1 VEVIRLHD
9 SIESYKHIYLSVNDV
24 TLHYV
29 TQGEGGLM
37 LMLHGFPEFWYSW
50 RHQISEFSQD
60 YKVVAVDL
68 RGYNESDKPIE
79 RNAYQISILV
89 EDIRGVIEA
98 LGYKCCVLVGHDW
111 GGAIA
116 WALSYAYPELV
127 ERLIVLNLPH
137 PAKLS
142 QGFRTLPQLLR
153 SWYIFFFQLPLLPEW
168 ILSQGHHT
176 LLIAILTQT
185 AINSEAFPPEAIEA
199 YRNAAAKPG
208 AITAMLNYYRNIWQS
223 NFLGQSW
230 DMLRIPTLMIWGE
243 NDIALGKELTVGTQD
258 YVQNLHIRYI
268 PNCGHWVQQEQ
279 PELVNQYMRGWLL
292 SAS

>member
-1 VEVIRLHD
+1 MHY
-9 SIESYKHIYLSVNDV
+9 SIESYKHIYISVKDV
-24 TLHYV
+24 TLHGV
-29 TQGEGGLM
+29 TQGEGDLM

-79 RNAYQISILV
+79 RNAYRISILV
-89 EDIRGVIEA
+89 EDIKGVIEA
-98 LGYKCCVLVGHDW
+98 LGYERCVLVGHDW

-127 ERLIVLNLPH
+127 ERLIVMNLPH

-168 ILSQGHHT
+168 ILSQGHYT

-185 AINSEAFPPEAIEA
+185 AIDPEAFPPEAIEA
-199 YRNAAAKPG
+199 YRTAAARPG

-243 NDIALGKELTVGTQD
+243 NDIALEKELTVGTQN
-258 YVQNLHIRYI
+258 YVRDLQIRYI

-279 PELVNQYMRGWLL
+279 PLLVNQYMREWLS
-292 SAS
+292 SASQ

>member
-1 VEVIRLHD
+1 
-9 SIESYKHIYLSVNDV
+9 
-24 TLHYV
+24 
-29 TQGEGGLM
+29 M

-98 LGYKCCVLVGHDW
+98 LGYKRCVLVGHDW

-168 ILSQGHHT
+168 ILSQGHYT

-258 YVQNLHIRYI
+258 YVQDLHIRYI